1 MARYRQTS
9 GFNGLVERDGQT
21 SLDNALLTPPFP
33 DVSQVQG
40 KVHNGRQK
48 YNMSLKASYKDV
60 YLLVCLSHTQLC
72 TDVYTNQPAI
82 LGNEDLDPET
92 IKTYEVGLSYQF

>member
-33 DVSQVQG
+33 DVSQASA
-40 KVHNGRQK
+40 KVHDGRK
-48 YNMSLKASYKDV
+48 EYDMNLKASYKDL
-60 YLLVCLSHTQLC
+60 YFLACLPHTKLC
-72 TDVYTNQPAI
+72 KDVYNQST
-82 LGNEDLDPET
+82 GHSG
-92 IKTYEVGLSYQF
+92 K